1 MCNNDFILLHVS
13 NRGSNVMQMIANE
26 KYAVNIPS
34 DIRRANTAYK
44 ITVISGIVQASV
56 SAALDAYAELG
67 VLCNLRSGHDTEVST
82 GYNAGPN
89 NILFH
94 VDLPVQHITAAGD
107 IPLQTSRNHEFVI
120 SYLPEKLEFSRY
132 AVVAGIKQG
141 VALDKYISFTLKIQY
156 IDKDLTKEN

>member
-1 MCNNDFILLHVS
+1 MCNNDFILLNVS
-13 NRGSNVMQMIANE
+13 NRGSNVMQMIVDE

-56 SAALDAYAELG
+56 GIALDAFAELG

-89 NILFH
+89 NILFN
-94 VDLPVQHITAAGD
+94 VDLQNHHIATAGD
-107 IPLQTSRNHEFVI
+107 IPLQTNNNHEFII

-132 AVVAGIKQG
+132 AVAAGTKQG
-141 VALDKYISFTLKIQY
+141 LPLDKYISFTLKIQY